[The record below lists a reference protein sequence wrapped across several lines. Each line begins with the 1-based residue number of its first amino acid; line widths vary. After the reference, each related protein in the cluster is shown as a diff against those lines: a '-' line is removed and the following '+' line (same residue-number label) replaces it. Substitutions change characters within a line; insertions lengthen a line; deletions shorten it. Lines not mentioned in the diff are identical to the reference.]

1 MLKMQI
7 MLENHRIVFGKGNI
21 VITEIENDDKGTWNI
36 YVQALSDKV
45 IDDNRPINCVIE
57 VDDIVAGSVYDG
69 TEDENDTLM
78 IFGRVVSWSYA
89 N

>member
-21 VITEIENDDKGTWNI
+21 VVTEIENDDKGTWNF

-57 VDDIVAGSVYDG
+57 VDDIVAGSIYDG